1 MATHGM
7 PASPLVDS
15 GLQTGLLQS
24 RFKKRCKNMGALRNY
39 TDLRSR
45 FSRSSARRV
54 WQSWWKGVATRS
66 LLSLHALKV
75 LKRSLRVFRGAP
87 AHDILTHH
95 TARTAYHTQALA
107 VVEWQW
113 SSHTVDTLG
122 STSGGSLELITV
134 LALVQWFA
142 KRRCARSAR
151 ALRAQHLFTGSFTCA
166 RLDDV

>member
-1 MATHGM
+1 MNSDLFKTLLG
-7 PASPLVDS
+7 SRCTRLV
-15 GLQTGLLQS
+15 LE
-24 RFKKRCKNMGALRNY
+24 
-39 TDLRSR
+39 
-45 FSRSSARRV
+45 
-54 WQSWWKGVATRS
+54 
-66 LLSLHALKV
+66 
-75 LKRSLRVFRGAP
+75 RSLRVFRGAP

>member
-1 MATHGM
+1 MA
-7 PASPLVDS
+7 L
-15 GLQTGLLQS
+15 
-24 RFKKRCKNMGALRNY
+24 RIGALRNY
-39 TDLRSR
+39 RFLRLR
-45 FSRSSARRV
+45 LSRSST
-54 WQSWWKGVATRS
+54 KGVCGRVGGRAWRRALCSRCTRW
-66 LLSLHALKV
+66 V
-75 LKRSLRVFRGAP
+75 LERSLRVFRGAP